1 MTYEIKFSHVVA
13 ALVDRLNT
21 EGGRDSAS
29 QLMLQRVHAANLFQQ
44 NLQKFIFTK
53 KVDPQKF

>member
-1 MTYEIKFSHVVA
+1 MA

-21 EGGRDSAS
+21 EGGRHSAS

>member
-1 MTYEIKFSHVVA
+1 MTYEIKFSHVTA

-44 NLQKFIFTK
+44 NLHKNLYSPK
-53 KVDPQKF
+53 M